1 MNNLA
6 KLLLSLSLLFMG
18 SALSA
23 QTQPNLTGTWKLNT
37 AKSEMGTGGVT
48 AVVVAM
54 DHKDPV
60 LKYTV
65 KGTAGGQDF
74 EQTEA
79 ITTDG
84 KTSRD
89 SQGIN
94 VKAHWEGATLV
105 AEGNGDDGSMIYI
118 ARLTVAED
126 GKTFTRVITQKD
138 NPQPRHELYEKQ

>member
-6 KLLLSLSLLFMG
+6 KLFLCLSLLATG
-18 SALSA
+18 ALSA
-23 QTQPNLTGTWKLNT
+23 QTHPNLTGTWKLNT
-37 AKSEMGTGGVT
+37 AKSEMGNGGVT
-48 AVVVAM
+48 ALVVDI

-74 EQTEA
+74 EQTETM
-79 ITTDG
+79 TTDG

-89 SQGIN
+89 SQNAN
-94 VKAHWEGATLV
+94 VKAHWEGTTLV
-105 AEGNGDDGSMIYI
+105 AQGDGDDGNMIYLAKI
-118 ARLTVAED
+118 TVADD
-126 GKTFTRVITQKD
+126 GKTLTRVITQKD